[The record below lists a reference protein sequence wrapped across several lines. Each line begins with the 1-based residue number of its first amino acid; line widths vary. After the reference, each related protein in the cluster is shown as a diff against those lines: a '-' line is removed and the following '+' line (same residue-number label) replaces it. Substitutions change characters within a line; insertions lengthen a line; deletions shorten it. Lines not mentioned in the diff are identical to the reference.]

1 MNILAFIGIVL
12 GVVGVLQLIKLMGPQ
27 AKDKVLIYLRGLV
40 TANLEPQ
47 PTGNDISPRPAPSP
61 IPSTTDTDSST
72 SVNDAS
78 DSAIDPPSATDG
90 SPVPIDSSKEGD
102 EIDQVLTDADFED
115 FSGQHIPTIQVVS
128 GFTQVVLD
136 QSEESGPTGSQTASG
151 ADELYT
157 KIQESVTR
165 LEQQMQKLYELQFQQ
180 MNSLSSSSAQSA
192 DRNVAEENNTG
203 ASAGVESDFGSS
215 LNDDNP
221 LVGNGLTAQ
230 LSGEVGGFVDLIE
243 AGGSLAAGA
252 VIEMDLADAREEPID
267 DSVRGIEINQYFYSL
282 LKTKEMTHS
291 LVEAIRQG
299 KSEKVVRHHTRQV
312 GRSIDYY
319 GQHRDANRDG
329 REYQL
334 VGGGVHIGQSVVGHG
349 APACLRGADA
359 EADEAEEA
367 LDKDRLGDCKRSR
380 HGERPRAV
388 WQDLLNQYP
397 VIALSDGARRHH
409 VVHPRLV
416 DDFAAG
422 ETRHRE
428 PVGDAEREVD
438 RNEVRRKKQRHVL
451 APAHERIEIL
461 LHKKLKQDH
470 HQQ

>member
-319 GQHRDANRDG
+319 GQHRDANVAAAMVSMLGTLPEKKIRLHDEDLATIG
-329 REYQL
+329 RL
-334 VGGGVHIGQSVVGHG
+334 VGMSK
-349 APACLRGADA
+349 PADDELSLINPV
-359 EADEAEEA
+359 EAEEPE
-367 LDKDRLGDCKRSR
+367 SSTT
-380 HGERPRAV
+380 ERFVKGSELIQTSPAHADDTSASAV
-388 WQDLLNQYP
+388 
-397 VIALSDGARRHH
+397 DGASVTDESSILPTVRPHWDF
-409 VVHPRLV
+409 PDP
-416 DDFAAG
+416 DD
-422 ETRHRE
+422 EE
-428 PVGDAEREVD
+428 
-438 RNEVRRKKQRHVL
+438 
-451 APAHERIEIL
+451 
-461 LHKKLKQDH
+461 
-470 HQQ
+470 